1 MRLVVLEGDLLQVL
15 THERIIADDAHAR
28 RDPQLRQLRVLERL
42 SADLGDPIGD
52 RDLRGASR
60 VGGENT
66 VLIDLEVPGWIGLPG
81 R

>member
-28 RDPQLRQLRVLERL
+28 RDPQLRQLRVPERL
-42 SADLGDPIGD
+42 STDLGDPIGN

-60 VGGENT
+60 VGGENA
-66 VLIDLEVPGWIGLPG
+66 VLIDLEILRRIGLRG